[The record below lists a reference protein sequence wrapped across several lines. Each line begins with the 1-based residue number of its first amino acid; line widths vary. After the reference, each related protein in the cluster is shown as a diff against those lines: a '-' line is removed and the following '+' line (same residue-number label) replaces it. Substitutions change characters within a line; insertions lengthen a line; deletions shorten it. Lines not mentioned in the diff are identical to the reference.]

1 MTTRPGTLYHVTT
14 ERAAKR
20 YRATGRILAPVRG
33 FDTEAAALAW
43 AVKTGR
49 KVVLEVFVDPEHTH
63 LLPDHHNRYG
73 RAWWTERDVDSWRG
87 CFHAEKD
94 A

>member
-1 MTTRPGTLYHVTT
+1 MIRPTTLYHATT
-14 ERAAKR
+14 ESKARK
-20 YRATGRILAPVRG
+20 YRETGRIIAPVRG
-33 FDTEAAALAW
+33 FDSEHAALAW

-49 KVVLEVFVDPEHTH
+49 RVILAISVDAERVH

-73 RAWWTERDVDSWRG
+73 NAWWTPDDVYVWSG
-87 CFHAEKD
+87 HFHAERD

>member
-1 MTTRPGTLYHVTT
+1 MSRPSTLYHVTT
-14 ERAAKR
+14 EKKAGL
-20 YRATGRILAPVRG
+20 YRTSGRIIAPVRG
-33 FDTEAAALAW
+33 FDSEVAALAW

-49 KVVLEVFVDPEHTH
+49 RVVLAIQVDAEEVH

-73 RAWWTERDVDSWRG
+73 SAWWTPSDVTVWKGHFNAD
-87 CFHAEKD
+87 KD